1 MIAMREKAAPLKRV
15 IEVLNDV
22 VQMALNF
29 LINKVAPVAI
39 FCMIARA
46 FAVYGV
52 EYISPTLVWIATTIV
67 VSLLLVVT
75 IYPIGIFLTTRLNPF
90 TFLKKSAKIG
100 IPSGIEN
107 GMFQIGKIVV
117 VGMVATLGTDA
128 IAANSIAFQIIDFP
142 NIPGTSI
149 GLAMV
154 TIIGQCVGA
163 KDMCAA
169 KFYTKKLMIM
179 TYIGDW
185 ACKWLLFAFA
195 PLFVNIFSL
204 SPSASDTAVF
214 VLRCFSIASLVGWP
228 LSFALTNALRAA
240 GDVNF
245 SLGVSMISMWIFR
258 IVCSYILVMVLGM
271 GVLGVWIGMFVD
283 WYARAVAYLARYLSG
298 RWKKHRMV

>member
-163 KDMCAA
+163 KDMDAA

-228 LSFALTNALRAA
+228 LSFAKCTQSRRRCKLLHRSKYDFN
-240 GDVNF
+240 
-245 SLGVSMISMWIFR
+245 
-258 IVCSYILVMVLGM
+258 
-271 GVLGVWIGMFVD
+271 VD
-283 WYARAVAYLARYLSG
+283 IQNC
-298 RWKKHRMV
+298 M